1 MKILHFIALYVLVFS
16 VTSCQKD
23 EDTNTAHIDGSW
35 HLVNVSGGF
44 AGIDKEYNKGVIVW
58 KFSTEN
64 NILTVANSLDS
75 DGNYSGLASGT
86 YSFSIIMK
94 DSNSYLVVDN
104 NEIGGMTLAN
114 NELILDQNQRSLG
127 SGADLYVLK
136 LSK

>member
-1 MKILHFIALYVLVFS
+1 MTSRFLIALYFLVFS

-23 EDTNTAHIDGSW
+23 EDTNTDNIDGSW
-35 HLVNVSGGF
+35 NLVNVSGGF
-44 AGIDKEYNKGVIVW
+44 SGIDKDYNKGVIVW

-75 DGNYSGLASGT
+75 DGNFSSLASGT

-94 DSNSYLVVDN
+94 DSNSYLVVDS
-104 NEIGGMTLAN
+104 NEMGGMILTN
-114 NELILDQNQRSLG
+114 NELILDQNQRSSG